1 MSTLHHI
8 ATTKTARV
16 HTHGHLHSGTKFI
29 WLVAHG
35 YGFLSEYFIKKL
47 EVLPPEEHFVI
58 VPEALNRFYLNG
70 LSGRVGASWMTTE
83 DRDQEIADYISY
95 LDKVYETFI
104 LQSEAKIIALGFS
117 QGASTMA
124 RWALKTHK
132 PLTNIVFWAGS
143 IPDECLQA
151 VEKLNTLHP
160 YILVGDE
167 DEFITI
173 EKRET
178 FTKTLINAGLIF
190 SQIFYKGGH
199 AILTEPL
206 MQLSSELTKS

>member
-1 MSTLHHI
+1 
-8 ATTKTARV
+8 
-16 HTHGHLHSGTKFI
+16 
-29 WLVAHG
+29 
-35 YGFLSEYFIKKL
+35 
-47 EVLPPEEHFVI
+47 
-58 VPEALNRFYLNG
+58 
-70 LSGRVGASWMTTE
+70 
-83 DRDQEIADYISY
+83 
-95 LDKVYETFI
+95 
-104 LQSEAKIIALGFS
+104 
-117 QGASTMA
+117 
-124 RWALKTHK
+124 
-132 PLTNIVFWAGS
+132 
-143 IPDECLQA
+143 

>member
-1 MSTLHHI
+1 MTQQFSIITQ
-8 ATTKTARV
+8 KTARV
-16 HTHGHLHSGTKFI
+16 FTYGTLTEKTKNI

-35 YGFLSEYFIKKL
+35 YGFLAEFFIKKFEIL
-47 EVLPPEEHFVI
+47 NPEENYVI
-58 VPEALNRFYLNG
+58 VPEALNRFYKKD
-70 LSGRVGASWMTTE
+70 LSGRVGATWMTSE
-83 DRDQEIADYISY
+83 DREHEINDYILY

-178 FTKTLINAGLIF
+178 FTKTLINTGLIF